1 MDLYERFKTAANE
14 IQQEN
19 LVISNRAFVLSN
31 KIQPLLRLNSDKIV
45 PYSSLSGLE
54 DLGFIGGGFYSD
66 SADKGVIMVTPSLFK
81 EDSRVDV
88 RLRAT
93 GVRILQILGITE
105 VFAFGIGESLQKN
118 DNGELI
124 FWAEDHINLSAVN
137 PLVGANIDEFGVRF
151 PDMSAAYD
159 DDLTLIGKRESEKAG
174 FKVENGIWAAFDSER
189 NRLDEF
195 SEELIKNSVQYFC
208 DELISESIAAAHGKL
223 KLSLSLLV
231 NPSEDAAEKLIKLLR
246 QLIPESN

>member
-1 MDLYERFKTAANE
+1 MDLYERFRSAANE
-14 IQQEN
+14 IQN
-19 LVISNRAFVLSN
+19 KFPIISKRAFVLSN
-31 KIQPLLRLNSDKIV
+31 KILPFLRFNSEKLTL
-45 PYSSLSGLE
+45 YSSLSGLE

-66 SADKGVIMVTPSLFK
+66 NADNGVIMVTPPLFK
-81 EDSRVDV
+81 RDSTLDV

-93 GVRILQILGITE
+93 GVRILQILEITE

-118 DNGELI
+118 DSGELM
-124 FWAEDHINLSAVN
+124 FWAKDHINLSAVN

-151 PDMSAAYD
+151 PDMSALYD
-159 DDLTLIGKRESEKAG
+159 DDLTSIGKTESEKAG
-174 FKVENGIWAAFDSER
+174 FKVENGIWAAFDGDR
-189 NRLDEF
+189 KPLDEF
-195 SEELIKNSVQYFC
+195 SEDLIKNSVQYFC

-231 NPSEDAAEKLIKLLR
+231 DPSEDAAEKLIRLLR